1 MPFWQQRG
9 YNQRLS
15 YYVKS
20 EKQIHGI
27 VYTWNLKCGINEP
40 IHKTDTENRLVITK
54 GEEATERAGPRVC
67 SGCKLLHMEW
77 LTPGPTVH
85 NREL

>member
-1 MPFWQQRG
+1 MAATWIQLEIIILREVRKTNTW
-9 YNQRLS
+9 YRLHVES
-15 YYVKS
+15 KVW
-20 EKQIHGI
+20 H
-27 VYTWNLKCGINEP
+27 NEP

-54 GEEATERAGPRVC
+54 GEEATERAGPGVC